1 MVGSQTAHGDTNDQ
15 SNHHCGAAQAGGD
28 RELGGDDVAHV
39 AAALLQAGTEVAMQG
54 VDQVVLV
61 LHQDR
66 LIQAVFCF
74 QRGHSLCADGFFRH
88 EGTARNGLHEEKGEG
103 RHDEQAQ
110 KTHGDAL
117 DGVFYHL
124 FHSLSSLTFARA
136 LRVNARIKIRAELTV
151 SQKQA
156 PPAHSFFTVRLLRTP
171 CCLFDGIWNCAYTDT
186 KYILL
191 YSAKFVNALFQ
202 IYAVFL

>member
-1 MVGSQTAHGDTNDQ
+1 MVGSQTAHGDANDQ

-39 AAALLQAGTEVAMQG
+39 TAALPQTGTEVAVQG
-54 VDQVVLV
+54 VNQIVLV
-61 LHQDR
+61 LHHDR
-66 LIQAVFCF
+66 LVKAVFCF

-88 EGTARNGLHEEKGEG
+88 EGTAGNGLHEEKGEG

-124 FHSLSSLTFARA
+124 FHSLSSLTFART
-136 LRVNARIKIRAELTV
+136 LRVNAQIKIHAELTV

-156 PPAHSFFTVRLLRTP
+156 PPAHSLFAVRLLRTP
-171 CCLFDGIWNCAYTDT
+171 CYLFDGILNRAYTDT

-202 IYAVFL
+202 ILA

>member
-1 MVGSQTAHGDTNDQ
+1 MIGSQTAHGDADNQ
-15 SNHHCGAAQAGGD
+15 SNHHSGAAQTGRD

-39 AAALLQAGTEVAMQG
+39 TAALLQAGTEVAVQG
-54 VDQVVLV
+54 VDQVILV
-61 LHQDR
+61 LHHDR
-66 LIQAVFCF
+66 LVKTVFCF
-74 QRGHSLCADGFFRH
+74 QRGHSLGADGFFRH
-88 EGTARNGLHEEKGEG
+88 EGTAGNGLHEEKGEG

-156 PPAHSFFTVRLLRTP
+156 PPAHSLLAVRLLRTP
-171 CCLFDGIWNCAYTDT
+171 CCLFDDLGDCAYTDT

-191 YSAKFVNALFQ
+191 YSTKFVNALFQ
-202 IYAVFL
+202 IFAVFL